1 MSNKDY
7 VKKRE
12 EVARPEEQVRA
23 DKEAACR
30 AIINADRAAKEKELQ
45 EREERERARR
55 ERLRAELEGHGQDEG
70 SQPAAKKQKKKKKQS
85 CAPSGLSF
93 DADDDG

>member
-12 EVARPEEQVRA
+12 EVSRPDEQVRA
-23 DKEAACR
+23 DKEAAYR
-30 AIINADRAAKEKELQ
+30 AIVQADLAAKDRDAK

-55 ERLRAELEGHGQDEG
+55 ERLRQEIEGEGAADEG
-70 SQPAAKKQKKKKKQS
+70 GPAAKRQKKKKKP
-85 CAPSGLSF
+85 APSALSF

>member
-12 EVARPEEQVRA
+12 EVARPDEQVRA

-70 SQPAAKKQKKKKKQS
+70 SQPAAKKQKKKKKS
-85 CAPSGLSF
+85 APSGLSF